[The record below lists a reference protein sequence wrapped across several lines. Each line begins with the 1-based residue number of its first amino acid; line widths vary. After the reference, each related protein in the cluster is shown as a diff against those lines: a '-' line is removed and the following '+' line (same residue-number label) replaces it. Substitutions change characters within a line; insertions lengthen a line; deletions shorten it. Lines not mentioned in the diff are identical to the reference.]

1 MKKSRNGCL
10 RCKQLKRKCDEQ
22 KPACERCVKAGAAC
36 EYKKVLTWGNGVA
49 SRGIHKGA
57 TFISDVGSRAHV
69 EAAVRNFR
77 VDIESSPSSMS
88 TPSSDGHH
96 TPHAASSDM
105 LLPPNHHLT
114 GPPGLPS
121 RQGTLDILP
130 VSGIPGFADQI
141 TSILTHMELPPSQP
155 VINPVDGHGGRI
167 ETLSADAYPPGFLL
181 DLEDKLPQ
189 EDYSLLRKFFYEDHW
204 RLVAHNRND
213 GPLKRYIVPLV
224 SKSPALAEVIIVF
237 EALCTGQSYE
247 SSLRR
252 FGGAIELFLKEL
264 GPEKPP
270 ETAFAVGVFICLFSL
285 SVGYKW
291 TSHIQLL
298 YSLVEAK
305 PSTLFSGEFHSDII
319 ANLGVFDLDNFIAG
333 RTSPRLNIWLK
344 YCMGR
349 GGFDPITGLPYSMI
363 DMLARA
369 SDGQNVMHE
378 LLTYRRPL
386 QEIRPEPLP
395 TSAPGPAAIVSLVD
409 MPFCE
414 ASMHVWEAY
423 RHALMLYVYIFSHG
437 TLENVLAT
445 CEDAYMHSDAVF
457 NCSGDLPLFLCIWPL
472 FMVGV
477 VTESRTLR
485 QRISRQFERLISPLN
500 YLPIRMAHKL
510 MIEFWRRKE
519 TDPHVSYHDIAREWN
534 MEVCLF

>member
-10 RCKQLKRKCDEQ
+10 RCKQLKRKCDEE

-88 TPSSDGHH
+88 TPSSDGGAGSGTCMAH
-96 TPHAASSDM
+96 
-105 LLPPNHHLT
+105 
-114 GPPGLPS
+114 GGLE
-121 RQGTLDILP
+121 LLP
-130 VSGIPGFADQI
+130 VSSIPGFADQI
-141 TSILTHMELPPSQP
+141 SSILTHMEQPTHMP
-155 VINPVDGHGGRI
+155 VINPVNEQGGRI
-167 ETLSADAYPPGFLL
+167 QSLSADAYPPGFLL
-181 DLEDKLPQ
+181 DLEDSLPK
-189 EDYSLLRKFFYEDHW
+189 EDYILLRKFFYEDHW

-247 SSLRR
+247 ASLRR

-264 GPEKPP
+264 SPEKPP

-305 PSTLFSGEFHSDII
+305 PATIFSGDFHSDII

-349 GGFDPITGLPYSMI
+349 SGFDPITGLPYSMI
-363 DMLARA
+363 DMIAKA
-369 SDGQNVMHE
+369 SDGQNIMHE
-378 LLTYRRPL
+378 LLTFRRPL
-386 QEIRPEPLP
+386 QEVRPEPLP
-395 TSAPGPAAIVSLVD
+395 TSTPGPAHIVSLVQ

-423 RHALMLYVYIFSHG
+423 RHALMLYVYMFNGGHVDN
-437 TLENVLAT
+437 LAAT

-457 NCSGDLPLFLCIWPL
+457 NCSGELPLFLCIWPL
-472 FMVGV
+472 FMVGLM
-477 VTESRTLR
+477 TDSLTLR
-485 QRISRQFERLISPLN
+485 QRIARQFERLISPLN

-510 MIEFWRRKE
+510 MLEFWKRKE
-519 TDPHVSYHDIAREWN
+519 TQPNVSYHDIAREWN